1 MYLMEHKIEHRTEY
15 QILLNK
21 FAGNNDLYKLLEECL
36 LEECLLE
43 EERQRE
49 SAYMMSGVYPER
61 RNTVMKLMTD
71 LKFNEEREVK

>member
-15 QILLNK
+15 QILLNR

-36 LEECLLE
+36 LEE
-43 EERQRE
+43 ERQRE
-49 SAYMMSGVYPER
+49 STYMMSGVYPER

>member
-1 MYLMEHKIEHRTEY
+1 MEHRIEHRTEY
-15 QILLNK
+15 QILLNR

-36 LEECLLE
+36 LEE
-43 EERQRE
+43 ERQRE
-49 SAYMMSGVYPER
+49 STYMMSGVYPER

>member
-1 MYLMEHKIEHRTEY
+1 MEHKIEHRTEY

-36 LEECLLE
+36 LEE
-43 EERQRE
+43 ERQRE
-49 SAYMMSGVYPER
+49 STYMMSGVYPER

>member
-1 MYLMEHKIEHRTEY
+1 MEHKIEHRTEY
-15 QILLNK
+15 QILLNR

-36 LEECLLE
+36 LED
-43 EERQRE
+43 ERQRE
-49 SAYMMSGVYPER
+49 STYMMSGVYPER

>member
-36 LEECLLE
+36 LEE
-43 EERQRE
+43 ERQRE
-49 SAYMMSGVYPER
+49 SAYMMSGIYPER